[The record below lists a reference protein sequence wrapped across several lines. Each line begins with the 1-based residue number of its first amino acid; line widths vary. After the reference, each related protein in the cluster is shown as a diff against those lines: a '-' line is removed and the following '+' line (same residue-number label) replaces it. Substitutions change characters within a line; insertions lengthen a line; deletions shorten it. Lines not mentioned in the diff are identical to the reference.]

1 MNIRNGVLVAAGLAV
16 VMAGCGGGVA
26 VKKADKVAA
35 QAVAAPAPAT
45 AAVEQRMPLD
55 PKNAWVAV
63 VTTDKGVIKF
73 VLCDQ
78 KAPITVANFV
88 KLADKGFYSGLVF
101 HRVVPGFVIQG
112 GDPAGNG
119 SGGPGYTIKGEF
131 TDLPHLKGAVAM
143 ARTNDPD
150 SAGSQYYICLDAQPF
165 LNGKYAVFGYVLEG
179 MEVVT
184 SIQMGD
190 KMRDVK
196 IEEMSRDK
204 IPAWV
209 PK

>member
-1 MNIRNGVLVAAGLAV
+1 LAV
-16 VMAGCGGGVA
+16 VMAGCGGGQA
-26 VKKADKVAA
+26 VKQADKPAVGAA
-35 QAVAAPAPAT
+35 AAAAAPAEARPA
-45 AAVEQRMPLD
+45 RD
-55 PKNAWVAV
+55 PKKAMVAV
-63 VTTDKGVIKF
+63 VTTEKGVIKF
-73 VLCDQ
+73 VLMDQ

-88 KLADKGFYSGLVF
+88 KLADSGFYNGLVF
-101 HRVVPGFVIQG
+101 HRVVPGFVVQG

-119 SGGPGYTIKGEF
+119 SGGPGWSIKGEF

-150 SAGSQYYICLDAQPF
+150 SAGSQFYFCLEATPF

-179 MEVVT
+179 MEVV
-184 SIQMGD
+184 SSLQVGD
-190 KMRDVK
+190 RMRDVK
-196 IEEMSRDK
+196 IEEMSRDQ

>member
-1 MNIRNGVLVAAGLAV
+1 M
-16 VMAGCGGGVA
+16 
-26 VKKADKVAA
+26 
-35 QAVAAPAPAT
+35 
-45 AAVEQRMPLD
+45 
-55 PKNAWVAV
+55 
-63 VTTDKGVIKF
+63 
-73 VLCDQ
+73 DQ

-88 KLADKGFYSGLVF
+88 KLADSGFYNGLVF
-101 HRVVPGFVIQG
+101 HRVVPKFVVQG

-119 SGGPGYTIKGEF
+119 SGGPGWTIKGEF

-150 SAGSQYYICLDAQPF
+150 SAGSQYYFCLEATPF

-179 MEVVT
+179 MDVVS
-184 SIQMGD
+184 SIQVGD
-190 KMRDVK
+190 RMRDVK
-196 IEEMSRDK
+196 IEEMSRDQ